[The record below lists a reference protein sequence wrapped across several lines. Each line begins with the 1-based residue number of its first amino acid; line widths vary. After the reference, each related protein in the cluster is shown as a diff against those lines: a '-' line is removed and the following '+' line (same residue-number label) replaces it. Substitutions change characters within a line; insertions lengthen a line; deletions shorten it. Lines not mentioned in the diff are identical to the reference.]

1 MAFTGIRLSNHSERK
16 KLIIYF
22 YQLQKLDPIIK
33 IFSKRAFRSYV
44 CFPYVECE
52 NPCGNSWFIEVLAAE
67 ELFCFPYPFQLPKS
81 FLVSTHKND
90 LRLKVK
96 FMQSLACSEQTKLL
110 DLQEFFNRINVRNNQ
125 LIQIKKRI
133 IHNEVI
139 IKLKSGK
146 KKNLLINTLT
156 TSEIT
161 RRIKYMK
168 FHEIFQNFL

>member
-1 MAFTGIRLSNHSERK
+1 
-16 KLIIYF
+16 
-22 YQLQKLDPIIK
+22 
-33 IFSKRAFRSYV
+33 
-44 CFPYVECE
+44 
-52 NPCGNSWFIEVLAAE
+52 
-67 ELFCFPYPFQLPKS
+67 
-81 FLVSTHKND
+81 LVSTHKND

-96 FMQSLACSEQTKLL
+96 FMQSLACSEQSKLL

-125 LIQIKKRI
+125 LIQIKKRIIQLLNELVENKI

-161 RRIKYMK
+161 RRIKYIK
-168 FHEIFQNFL
+168 FHEISQNFL